1 MVWAMPV
8 SCARLANLR
17 MAYTFHRVFCATPGD
32 LEGEREAFYTVMAE
46 FNEAE
51 SMPHGLLL
59 VAVSITP
66 NMAQLPPYW
75 KAIEENI
82 QDSRYYIQVL
92 GDTWGP
98 PFRNFEPMYKTA
110 GACLEK
116 PELPMRVVAV
126 LFKSL
131 PPDQPLEPAVEK
143 LKSELSNPIEFSDV
157 ESFRR
162 AVRAL
167 LSNWLTSLLEEG
179 RGGAAH
185 AG

>member
-1 MVWAMPV
+1 
-8 SCARLANLR
+8 

-32 LEGEREAFYTVMAE
+32 LEEEREAFYAVMAE

-51 SMPHGLLL
+51 SMPHDLLF

-66 NMAQLPPYW
+66 SMAQLPPYW

-110 GACLEK
+110 KACLEK
-116 PELPMRVVAV
+116 PELPMRDVAV
-126 LFKSL
+126 MFKSL
-131 PPDQPLEPAVEK
+131 RPDQCREPAVEK
-143 LKSELSNPIEFSDV
+143 LKGELPKPIEFSDI

-162 AVRAL
+162 ALRAL
-167 LSNWLTSLLEEG
+167 LSNWLTTLLEEM